1 MMIDIQESNLINF
14 ICFKRINNNLLS
26 NFDVF
31 TITYYER
38 FYDNINSL

>member
-14 ICFKRINNNLLS
+14 ICFQRINSNLLYT
-26 NFDVF
+26 FDVF
-31 TITYYER
+31 TIIKNER